1 MIAAKHIAVLFGL
14 LAAGAGTAPSAI
26 SGCANPSISGH
37 ISYTAAD
44 PGKVPGPFPES
55 AAKKYEIV
63 PFGDFEKWAV
73 RNIKESGII
82 GGETK
87 TIYNLGPSQTIN
99 RNEAYDY
106 SNTIWSSSNAYAVVM
121 GVTKTSCS
129 VTPAEGP
136 DGRCARLQNCFAEC
150 KVAGVMNIKV
160 VVAGSLYWGRM
171 HEPVTSINDPYASM
185 EWGIPFTKR
194 PDALVVDYCATIP
207 DSGTLTKGTTFRTE
221 TYPGHDPA
229 EILLLLQNRWEDE
242 QGNIHAKRVGTAFL
256 RIHKSTAGWVMG
268 RRIPVIYGD
277 ARKSA
282 AYRPYMDLLGASR
295 PLTAV
300 NSRGRSKVIREEW
313 GEPDTPVTH
322 AIMII
327 SSGSS
332 GAFRG
337 EIGNELLVDNLKL
350 EYHE

>member
-1 MIAAKHIAVLFGL
+1 MITAKHIAVLFGL
-14 LAAGAGTAPSAI
+14 LAAGAGTAPSSLA
-26 SGCANPSISGH
+26 GCVSSRDEAS
-37 ISYTAAD
+37 AR
-44 PGKVPGPFPES
+44 FPE
-55 AAKKYEIV
+55 EIAERRELV
-63 PFGDFEKWAV
+63 PFGDFERWAV

-87 TIYNLGPSQTIN
+87 TIYNLGPAETID
-99 RNEAYDY
+99 RNEPYDY
-106 SNTIWSSSNAYAVVM
+106 SKTPWSSSNAYAVVV

-129 VTPAEGP
+129 VAPAQGP
-136 DGRCARLQNCFAEC
+136 SGSCARLQNCFAEC
-150 KVAGVMNIKV
+150 RVAGLVNIRVM
-160 VVAGSLYWGRM
+160 VAGSLYWGRM
-171 HEPVTSINDPYASM
+171 HEPITSINDPYASM

-194 PDALVVDYCATIP
+194 PSAVVVDYCATIP
-207 DSGTLTKGTTFRTE
+207 DTGTLTRGTTFRTE

-256 RIHKSTAGWVMG
+256 RIRKSTDGWVKG

-277 ARKSA
+277 ARESET
-282 AYRPYMDLLGASR
+282 YRPYMDLLGSTR
-295 PLTAV
+295 PLTAI
-300 NSRGRSKVIREEW
+300 NSRGRSRVIQEEW

-332 GAFRG
+332 GAYRG
-337 EIGNELLVDNLKL
+337 ELGNELLVDNLML
-350 EYHE
+350 EYE